1 MGPELR
7 ELQTSCD
14 RGEISENEREKDARV
29 LADLWACELEDQRV
43 RAEGYVWNE
52 ELGEYFHPDD
62 VHPSFEEEDVTY
74 PSFEQQS
81 VGVDTQQPLADI
93 YRTFPDADP
102 LPTAAVYVYPPFRS
116 YTPRRSYL
124 TSLATRARPKQ
135 TTRSQKPILAE
146 HRSAPRGPRY
156 RSLRAPQPRASQKRS
171 HDSPPHLSR
180 TPDPA
185 PAPVLESDPPTAAR
199 SREATTI
206 SVVSLSVH
214 LPMEPIPPDAKT
226 TENSAASRPANPP
239 APKPPLK
246 PDDKPSSF
254 ESLGHGSDQDRPMS
268 DSEDDNSDRRTPQI
282 DEQYTQNHDDNP
294 ESQYNGG
301 QGIKYIFQIQPLA
314 PVPKP
319 GEKRRKNATR
329 PAPIRKTIHLHEDS
343 TFADVLDTALCV
355 TKYDKILPFKIVANS
370 LRTKAFTATWTIGR
384 TDYKDMELATVD
396 DFDEMIK
403 EAIEKAKPTV
413 KILITQIPSESE
425 ASAAVEE
432 EPDKGA
438 PKRQKTAEEESMADT
453 IVQLQTTHR
462 CNDNQCSSRFCFLGN
477 PSGTH
482 VRLTPLHFS
491 TWAAAILAETPEV
504 DLSNPPPLE
513 NKLFMPSVTS
523 ATDDIALLASRR
535 LNNKSASPPSI
546 TVNNDFSGFA
556 ALLQP
561 LFPASRP
568 APTTAATP
576 SSGSSLAPHSPSKR
590 TRMSM
595 SDFCTAFELSAEI
608 QIRIM
613 PLELTGPHLLA
624 FIENSTASVVP
635 NTCSSSWTPHANAN
649 PMTLRSASPSSV
661 SASRVWWSPSHN
673 LAGIRD
679 PVILIAGT
687 IAGWYFPVSRLSKTK
702 SPADPTSNT
711 TSNTTSGDGQPSQ
724 QTLGNTSTAIFIHVV
739 FSVVTLV
746 QGLFIERHIFRLR
759 AERYSYLHPGEILPS
774 TRRRAMMDT
783 SLGFSPWN
791 RPPLP
796 TYARRFGP
804 EQRRHRRCRRL
815 PYRCAPPP
823 AYGNTRGSTFL
834 LSGFLHESLRAQ
846 KPVFSTQT
854 TASQNTSNTPM
865 REHSG
870 RPISYRSV
878 DEEQEVGSPLSSP
891 GMGSAGRHWR
901 RGSRSEEGGEK
912 EAAEME
918 GVLPHA
924 EENEKVKEGAKRDK
938 VIEMGQEEQH
948 WEGDSQ
954 SSALAPP
961 TVPNANTRSPT
972 PTSTIAHCAQHTL
985 LPSARSP
992 CPRRLSH
999 SPHSQLPNI
1008 FARTTF
1014 LRCSRSRSSIAHF
1027 SSRSVG
1033 VDGGARLLMG
1043 YTTAISGRIKCAR
1056 LSTRAAS
1063 ASIPPVA
1070 PPLLLLPPAVD
1081 PFPPV
1086 ALAPLAPLPAALP
1099 PKTGLKRPHA
1109 PAPLRRGHGAGH
1121 GHAPELDLG
1130 LSLGLRLGWVRPTSR
1145 WACPCR
1151 PTGRCCM
1158 WCAVLRS
1165 QRAAAAGGGGGAGA
1179 YASFGVAYTVSSSP
1193 SAFTNT
1199 FTPGCLRPPPP
1210 APRTR
1215 TTSNIRST
1223 HSSSTHHR
1231 PQREHALVDA
1241 CEAEEQTRGGAV
1253 GGRVGAAAGEGGAC
1267 AVGACTRGRE
1277 RGRER
1282 EGGVWWWGVRTGG
1295 GSGSGRGRGSGSRA
1309 PGGGRDVDEMG
1320 E

>member
-1 MGPELR
+1 
-7 ELQTSCD
+7 
-14 RGEISENEREKDARV
+14 
-29 LADLWACELEDQRV
+29 
-43 RAEGYVWNE
+43 
-52 ELGEYFHPDD
+52 
-62 VHPSFEEEDVTY
+62 
-74 PSFEQQS
+74 
-81 VGVDTQQPLADI
+81 
-93 YRTFPDADP
+93 
-102 LPTAAVYVYPPFRS
+102 
-116 YTPRRSYL
+116 
-124 TSLATRARPKQ
+124 
-135 TTRSQKPILAE
+135 
-146 HRSAPRGPRY
+146 
-156 RSLRAPQPRASQKRS
+156 
-171 HDSPPHLSR
+171 
-180 TPDPA
+180 
-185 PAPVLESDPPTAAR
+185 
-199 SREATTI
+199 
-206 SVVSLSVH
+206 
-214 LPMEPIPPDAKT
+214 
-226 TENSAASRPANPP
+226 
-239 APKPPLK
+239 
-246 PDDKPSSF
+246 
-254 ESLGHGSDQDRPMS
+254 MS
-268 DSEDDNSDRRTPQI
+268 DSEDDNSDHRTPQI

-370 LRTKAFTATWTIGR
+370 LRTKAFAATWTIGR

-425 ASAAVEE
+425 ALAAVEE

-482 VRLTPLHFS
+482 
-491 TWAAAILAETPEV
+491 LAETPEV

-613 PLELTGPHLLA
+613 PLELTGPHLLT
-624 FIENSTASVVP
+624 FIENSVLDTHLTIGQRAELRFAEEEWKRGKANRVRCPQHVLVIMDPARECEPDDAAQRQPVV
-635 NTCSSSWTPHANAN
+635 
-649 PMTLRSASPSSV
+649 
-661 SASRVWWSPSHN
+661 RVR
-673 LAGIRD
+673 LTR
-679 PVILIAGT
+679 T

-739 FSVVTLV
+739 FGVVTLV

-796 TYARRFGP
+796 TYAAALAQSSVGTGDVEDYLIAAP
-804 EQRRHRRCRRL
+804 L
-815 PYRCAPPP
+815 PPHTATRAEAPSSIL
-823 AYGNTRGSTFL
+823 ASCTR
-834 LSGFLHESLRAQ
+834 AC
-846 KPVFSTQT
+846 T
-854 TASQNTSNTPM
+854 TASQNNLNTPM

-878 DEEQEVGSPLSSP
+878 DEEQEVVCSSSP
-891 GMGSAGRHWR
+891 VPGRLDEIDMGMVVESREPAEQPRHGSAGRHWR

-972 PTSTIAHCAQHTL
+972 PTSTIAHST
-985 LPSARSP
+985 PSSRPHARRVPAGSRT
-992 CPRRLSH
+992 RRTRK
-999 SPHSQLPNI
+999 LPNI

-1130 LSLGLRLGWVRPTSR
+1130 LSLGLRLGLGAPDVALGLPVSPDWPLLHVVRR
-1145 WACPCR
+1145 
-1151 PTGRCCM
+1151 
-1158 WCAVLRS
+1158 LRS
-1165 QRAAAAGGGGGAGA
+1165 QRAAAAGAGAERGRMRLSVWRIPCHRPRPPSPTPSRLGACVRRPRRRVPVPPATSAAPTAAAPTIARRGSTRSWMRARRRSRRAGERWEGEWGLLPGRGAPVRWGVHTGAGA
-1179 YASFGVAYTVSSSP
+1179 
-1193 SAFTNT
+1193 
-1199 FTPGCLRPPPP
+1199 
-1210 APRTR
+1210 
-1215 TTSNIRST
+1215 
-1223 HSSSTHHR
+1223 
-1231 PQREHALVDA
+1231 
-1241 CEAEEQTRGGAV
+1241 GAGAG
-1253 GGRVGAAAGEGGAC
+1253 GGRLCGGAC
-1267 AVGACTRGRE
+1267 A

-1282 EGGVWWWGVRTGG
+1282 EREREREWESGARRGKGCRRDGGVAGTGV
-1295 GSGSGRGRGSGSRA
+1295 A
-1309 PGGGRDVDEMG
+1309 
-1320 E
+1320 